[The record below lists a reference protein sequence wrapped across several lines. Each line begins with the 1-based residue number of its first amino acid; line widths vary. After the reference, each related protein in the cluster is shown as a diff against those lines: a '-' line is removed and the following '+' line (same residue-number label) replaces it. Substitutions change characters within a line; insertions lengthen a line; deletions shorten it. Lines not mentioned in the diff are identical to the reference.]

1 MRLPT
6 MARNRFTAF
15 SALILA
21 SSLLAGCATESTAPS
36 ASQEMSQVRT
46 SPFVPTEAQRALNGL
61 KDGKYKFV
69 VDPREDQV
77 LQLGASR
84 LEIPANAVCNLR
96 KSTYGPRHWD
106 DNCKLQSEAFEIT
119 AVVKNAATDH
129 PSVDFEP
136 ALRFNPKRNVMLYL
150 HVTNNATLDASRVVN
165 YCSDKGCVNEALTD
179 PSVATSIDLVNRIA
193 FRRIKHFSG
202 YVIAQL
208 TEAVDEYPSW

>member
-6 MARNRFTAF
+6 MARRTNSTF

-21 SSLLAGCATESTAPS
+21 SYLLTGCAADSTAPS
-36 ASQEMSQVRT
+36 AIQEMSQVRT

-61 KDGKYKFV
+61 RDGVYHFKI
-69 VDPREDQV
+69 DPEEHQI

-84 LEIPANAVCNLR
+84 LEIPADAVCKLGR
-96 KSTYGPRHWD
+96 SSYGPSHWD
-106 DNCKLQSEAFEIT
+106 DSCKLQENGFTIT
-119 AVVKNAATDH
+119 AVVRNAGTDH
-129 PSVDFEP
+129 PSVNFEP
-136 ALRFNPKRNVMLYL
+136 ALRFSPKKNVVLYL

-165 YCSDKGCVNEALTD
+165 YCSAKGCVNEALTD
-179 PSVATSIDLVNRIA
+179 PSVATSVDLANRIA

-208 TEAVDEYPSW
+208 TESGDERLSW